1 MKWKFTKVLE
11 NPSLHSPFLNYDA
24 AKIIEQVP
32 LRWSKNQ
39 NFACKREI
47 KGAWKVGKKKKMKK
61 EARYSGVVTPPFFH
75 KECRVSTM
83 LGLFPS
89 IKAQSSSII
98 KILLK

>member
-24 AKIIEQVP
+24 AKIIKQVP

-39 NFACKREI
+39 NFASKREI
-47 KGAWKVGKKKKMKK
+47 RGAWKVKKKK
-61 EARYSGVVTPPFFH
+61 ARYSGVVTPPFFH
-75 KECRVSTM
+75 KECRPGTM
-83 LGLFPS
+83 LGLVPL
-89 IKAQSSSII
+89 IKAQNSSII